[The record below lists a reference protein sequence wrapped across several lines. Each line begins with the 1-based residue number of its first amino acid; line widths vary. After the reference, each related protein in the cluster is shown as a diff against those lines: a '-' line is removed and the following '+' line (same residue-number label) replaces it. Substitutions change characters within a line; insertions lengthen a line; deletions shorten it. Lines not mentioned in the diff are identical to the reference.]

1 MKKSALDFEKIGLGV
16 FLLLCLLGLWQVGKY
31 CTLGLA
37 NMALTALT
45 LEALML
51 LLAWG
56 AWQGRMPF
64 LLLGTAV
71 GGFVLNSFLNY
82 GETTH
87 FASLILW
94 QGILAAVWAV
104 LGTVWM
110 LWKKEKVGK
119 LPWLPLALMLLILAS
134 VGLVWKKNVDADRAW
149 DGHAKRA
156 LWAVPS
162 VQLSAITKVWIR
174 SKIRKKEGFVKVC
187 VSG

>member
-1 MKKSALDFEKIGLGV
+1 MKKNPFDQIGLGM
-16 FLLLCLLGLWQVGKY
+16 FLALCLMGLWQAGKY
-31 CTLGLA
+31 FSLGLA
-37 NMALTALT
+37 NMALTALA

-51 LLAWG
+51 LLAWA

-64 LLLGTAV
+64 LLLGVAA

-104 LGTVWM
+104 LGTGWM
-110 LWKKEKVGK
+110 LWRKEKIGR
-119 LPWLPLALMLLILAS
+119 LPWLPLALMLLIVAA
-134 VGLVWKKNVDADRAW
+134 VGWVWKTNVDADRDW

-156 LWAVPS
+156 IWAVPLGRAS
-162 VQLSAITKVWIR
+162 
-174 SKIRKKEGFVKVC
+174 
-187 VSG
+187 SGRLPSSPGTVFSPACSPAASSQPK